1 MIFLASS
8 VNNFLWFCPVRPH
21 LCSWPFWKMT
31 KSKIVLWPTSEY
43 NMPRVLLLC
52 CVANFPNC
60 DILSHTEV
68 HRLDNSVITT
78 LSCSVN
84 NRSHHKWLSEHKR
97 LIFCSI
103 YNFIW
108 SSCEIWKLHQN
119 YLLMFIV
126 KLISEPSW
134 AALFI
139 FLVQQLVLKVKCRNK
154 YLQPRKR
161 SHVWRLVRV
170 EKFCQ
175 DYKVP
180 PMVHHPHLNTN
191 HVLLRPLRSPQSEYT
206 HTIIVVAMDSIII
219 VNAICD
225 MFIE

>member
-1 MIFLASS
+1 MVLSSSTTSMFLTLLKNDEIQNCFVAHIRVQHATSAAAVLRRKFS
-8 VNNFLWFCPVRPH
+8 QLW
-21 LCSWPFWKMT
+21 
-31 KSKIVLWPTSEY
+31 Y
-43 NMPRVLLLC
+43 
-52 CVANFPNC
+52 
-60 DILSHTEV
+60 HTEV

-84 NRSHHKWLSEHKR
+84 NRSHHKWLSEQNR

-139 FLVQQLVLKVKCRNK
+139 FLVQLLVLKVKCRNK

>member
-1 MIFLASS
+1 
-8 VNNFLWFCPVRPH
+8 
-21 LCSWPFWKMT
+21 MT
-31 KSKIVLWPTSEY
+31 KSEKNLWPTSEY

-84 NRSHHKWLSEHKR
+84 NRSHHKWLSEQNR

-170 EKFCQ
+170 EKVLSRLQ
-175 DYKVP
+175 SSTNGP
-180 PMVHHPHLNTN
+180 PSTPQHKSCVAAATFAGHVRHLNQNT
-191 HVLLRPLRSPQSEYT
+191 LTPSSSSPWTQS
-206 HTIIVVAMDSIII
+206 
-219 VNAICD
+219 
-225 MFIE
+225 